1 MKKIV
6 KTLFGL
12 IMVIIILSITNVYA
26 IRADEDGENVYAPI
40 VVVSS
45 YEVSDDILIPG
56 ENFILTV
63 ELENTDKNVSANNI
77 LLNLSFSDGI
87 STIYPTLTQEYIE
100 SIEPG
105 TKKKVQFEMVI
116 APYFNRP
123 MAAFGINIAM
133 DNRTNYVTLYA
144 PVEMDNSLF
153 KVYSKTIPEEAV
165 AGEKVSLSLSFR
177 SLLEEKLSDVN
188 LQVFVDD
195 GDKAIAT
202 TNIGNISVGASKTEN
217 VAFFINETGEHLIKL
232 VLSYCTSEGE
242 EAETELYSGK
252 ITITDATS
260 EKTAEVAV
268 PVETSMSDRDK
279 MIIVGCLG
287 LSVVLFV
294 GIIVMIKKYN

>member
-12 IMVIIILSITNVYA
+12 ILVIMILSMTAVYA
-26 IRADEDGENVYAPI
+26 IRADEDGDTVYAPI

-45 YEVSDDILIPG
+45 YEVSGDIITPG

-63 ELENTDKNVSANNI
+63 EIENTDKNIAANNI

-105 TKKKVQFEMVI
+105 AKKKVQYEMVV
-116 APYFNRP
+116 APYFSRP
-123 MAAFGINIAM
+123 TAAFGINIIM
-133 DNRTNYVTLYA
+133 DSRTNYVTLYA
-144 PVEMDNSLF
+144 PVQMDNSSF

-165 AGEKVSLSLSFR
+165 AGEKIALSLSFR
-177 SLLEEKLSDVN
+177 SLLDEKLSNVS
-188 LQVFVDD
+188 LQVFADD
-195 GDKAIAT
+195 DNKAVAV

-242 EAETELYSGK
+242 EAEEELYSGK
-252 ITITDATS
+252 IMITGAVAEDTTDVTI
-260 EKTAEVAV
+260 
-268 PVETSMSDRDK
+268 PVEPSMSDRDK
-279 MIIVGCLG
+279 MIIAGCLG
-287 LSVVLFV
+287 LSFVLFV
-294 GIIVMIKKYN
+294 GIVVMIKKYN

>member
-279 MIIVGCLG
+279 MIIVGGLG